1 MFSFKTVSGIVLIIF
16 GVFGAAYGL
25 FTYGSQLKNMQL
37 CNSLPITF
45 NQINVKICSK
55 LPDVLTLGII
65 FELIGTLSLLIGII
79 IIVSVQKQKKSKNND
94 IK

>member
-1 MFSFKTVSGIVLIIF
+1 MFPFKTVSGIVLIIF
-16 GVFGAAYGL
+16 GTFGAGYGL

-45 NQINVKICSK
+45 NQINAKICSK
-55 LPDVLTLGII
+55 LPDVLTEGII

-79 IIVSVQKQKKSKNND
+79 IIVNIRKQKKYKNND

>member
-16 GVFGAAYGL
+16 GVLGAGYGL

-37 CNSLPITF
+37 CNSLPITV
-45 NQINVKICSK
+45 NQINVKICNK
-55 LPDVLTLGII
+55 LPDVLTVGII

-79 IIVSVQKQKKSKNND
+79 IIATVQKQKKVQK
-94 IK
+94 